1 MGLRRE
7 IDQPEDKAVKNLV
20 RKEYRE
26 RQRRQRETGTG
37 IERETK
43 ETERDRETERHR
55 QRDRLNNAPGSQT
68 VVNPKDPDCF

>member
-37 IERETK
+37 IERDKGDRERQGYRETQ
-43 ETERDRETERHR
+43 TER
-55 QRDRLNNAPGSQT
+55 QA
-68 VVNPKDPDCF
+68 K